1 MKKDEFKL
9 TSLKGGVDD
18 VFYNKFDR
26 TWAKVPDGTPE
37 PERVMTRIPIEVADD
52 DGTVI
57 YNYNNDFF
65 RCDNFTKEHGD
76 NPHILF
82 AGCSQ
87 TEGVGAPLETVW
99 TKVLLNQINRELGAS
114 SGFYSLGKS
123 GFGWQKVVTSFMLY
137 VDTYG
142 APDYLFT
149 LLPNLGR
156 FFEWDDES
164 ESFLY
169 VQRYPNNGGASTD
182 QLDEE
187 KIPSVIFLEKP
198 LQKMEHRKAFI
209 DFSIGWKLFEKYCE
223 SVGTKL
229 LWASWDYKEN
239 KNYELANISKN
250 YFPLSEEGLMDFI
263 RESRPD
269 GKLQQFD
276 LSRRDGHAGILV
288 NNYWASEFKKA
299 IEARGWL

>member
-1 MKKDEFKL
+1 
-9 TSLKGGVDD
+9 
-18 VFYNKFDR
+18 
-26 TWAKVPDGTPE
+26 
-37 PERVMTRIPIEVADD
+37 
-52 DGTVI
+52 
-57 YNYNNDFF
+57 
-65 RCDNFTKEHGD
+65 
-76 NPHILF
+76 
-82 AGCSQ
+82 
-87 TEGVGAPLETVW
+87 
-99 TKVLLNQINRELGAS
+99 
-114 SGFYSLGKS
+114 
-123 GFGWQKVVTSFMLY
+123 MLY